1 MKFTLQNF
9 ESWLG
14 RELKLS
20 PSTRRNYRNFARAF
34 LRNAD
39 HAAGLVSDPDRF
51 VALAAEYDDSLASSS
66 RGSFRLAIRAFARYL
81 KAHQGVEV
89 TFRFTRQC
97 QREGSYSHSRHAL
110 GALLRDLQSHRV
122 PFSRLEFIR
131 WREVKRNGSKGELTD
146 EMYGEYYLAPIET
159 IKALNLW
166 AGGGERASQDQPVVP
181 ASPKS
186 FAPMSTRRMLR
197 LARGP

>member
-9 ESWLG
+9 ESWMGL
-14 RELKLS
+14 ELKLRPTTGRS
-20 PSTRRNYRNFARAF
+20 YRNFARAF
-34 LRNAD
+34 LRDAK
-39 HAAGLVSDPDRF
+39 HAAALVSDPDRF

-66 RGSFRLAIRAFARYL
+66 RVLFRSAIRTFARYL
-81 KAHQGVEV
+81 QAHRGVEI
-89 TFRFTRQC
+89 TCRFTRQ
-97 QREGSYSHSRHAL
+97 REHGRRQTPPHPL
-110 GALLRDLQSHRV
+110 GPLLRDLETNSV

-131 WREVKRNGSKGELTD
+131 WREVKRNGNKGELND
-146 EMYGEYYLAPIET
+146 KLYGEYYLVSIET
-159 IKALNLW
+159 VQALNLW

>member
-1 MKFTLQNF
+1 MKFPLQNF

-39 HAAGLVSDPDRF
+39 HAAALVSDPGRF

-66 RGSFRLAIRAFARYL
+66 RASFRLAIRAFARYL
-81 KAHQGVEV
+81 QARRGVEI

-97 QREGSYSHSRHAL
+97 QRPGSYTHSRNAL
-110 GALLRDLQSHRV
+110 GPLLRDLQSHRV
-122 PFSRLEFIR
+122 PFGRLEFIR
-131 WREVKRNGSKGELTD
+131 WREVKRNGNKGELNDTL
-146 EMYGEYYLAPIET
+146 YGEYYLVPIET
-159 IKALNLW
+159 VQALSLW

-181 ASPKS
+181 AAPKS